1 VSRTRN
7 ASTIL
12 HADFVG
18 NSRLAATDDDRALP
32 RRVGQGVDLLD
43 PAMGPHDGRIG
54 TPTADGGLIEFY
66 VFGAEHHAA
75 ENGSI
80 RFLASFQ

>member
-1 VSRTRN
+1 MSRTGN

-43 PAMGPHDGRIG
+43 PAMGPHDGRIARLALG
-54 TPTADGGLIEFY
+54 RL
-66 VFGAEHHAA
+66 AA
-75 ENGSI
+75 QARVRLVCRILSNY
-80 RFLASFQ
+80 